1 MERDFV
7 TKSDGVKLEVHRC
20 NVQITDHKGVHP
32 TKEMVYCSMS
42 NRYEDL
48 SIDLTKKQA
57 RKLASVLMELSK

>member
-7 TKSDGVKLEVHRC
+7 TKNDGVTLEVHQC
-20 NVQITDHKGVHP
+20 TVQTVDYRGTHP
-32 TKEMVYCSMS
+32 AKEMVYCSMS
-42 NRYEDL
+42 NGDEDL